1 MTIPDNCPQLNTVRR
16 TQYDRILHQHCGL
29 FCHRRQ
35 NFRSKELKVDNGR
48 SSVSKSAGV
57 YRCPH
62 CPYTNTN
69 PKLVHGH
76 KVMHSI
82 PQLKCSYCG
91 HLDHYPSRMMRH
103 MRRRHR
109 GMSAKYVKLGAAQTD
124 VSSSS
129 SQAADDDADGKRITH
144 VKIVICWIR
153 N

>member
-1 MTIPDNCPQLNTVRR
+1 LKLNNERSTV
-16 TQYDRILHQHCGL
+16 H
-29 FCHRRQ
+29 
-35 NFRSKELKVDNGR
+35 
-48 SSVSKSAGV
+48 KSAGV

-82 PQLKCSYCG
+82 PQLQCSYCG

-124 VSSSS
+124 VGSSS
-129 SQAADDDADGKRITH
+129 SQQSTADDDDADGKHIAQFT
-144 VKIVICWIR
+144 IVIFWIR